1 MQNWG
6 RAKTGLPHIDF
17 KKYKTHYLNKHIK
30 AHLALLATNIFFAI
44 NFTAIKYLVNGGYA
58 QPFGI
63 NLVRVLVT
71 SALLWVLFFFG
82 KEKKSFEK
90 KDYGRLFL
98 SALTGIFINQ
108 MLFIKG
114 LSLTYP
120 IHASL
125 LMLTTPILI
134 TILAALVLKE
144 PLGKYKILGLAG
156 GIGGAS
162 ILVGGAAQSGNAV
175 NVVWGDILVILNAI
189 SYTFYFI
196 LVKPLMAKYSMLTVV
211 RMIFTIGLFMMLPF
225 CWNEFNAINWAS
237 YGFLQFLSMALIV
250 IGGTFLAY
258 IFNIYG
264 IKMLG
269 ASKAGFYIYFQPVFA
284 AAIAIIILNEQ
295 LTAVKVLAGLLIALG
310 VYLTNKKSNDA

>member
-1 MQNWG
+1 MN
-6 RAKTGLPHIDF
+6 
-17 KKYKTHYLNKHIK
+17 NHIK
-30 AHLALLATNIFFAI
+30 AQGALLATNIFFAI

-63 NLVRVLVT
+63 NLVRVLVCT
-71 SALLWVLFFFG
+71 ALLWMLFFFR
-82 KEKKSFEK
+82 KEKTVFEK
-90 KDYGRLFL
+90 NDYGRLLL
-98 SALTGIFINQ
+98 SALTGIAINQ
-108 MLFIKG
+108 MLFVKG

-144 PLGKYKILGLAG
+144 RLSNYKITGLAA
-156 GIGGAS
+156 GIS
-162 ILVGGAAQSGNAV
+162 GAALLVAGAARSGSAS
-175 NVVWGDILVILNAI
+175 NVLWGDTLIILNAI

-196 LVKPLMAKYSMLTVV
+196 LVKPLMAKYNMLAVV
-211 RMIFTIGLFMMLPF
+211 RMVFTLGLFMMLPF
-225 CWNEFNAINWAS
+225 CWKDFIAINWAA
-237 YGFLQFLSMALIV
+237 YGFLQYLSMALIV

-258 IFNIYG
+258 LFNIYG

-284 AAIAIIILNEQ
+284 AAIAIIILHEE
-295 LTAVKVLAGLLIALG
+295 LTVVKVLAGLLIALG
-310 VYLTNKKSNDA
+310 VYLTNKKTSNA

>member
-1 MQNWG
+1 M
-6 RAKTGLPHIDF
+6 
-17 KKYKTHYLNKHIK
+17 NKHIK

-63 NLVRVLVT
+63 NLVRVLVCT
-71 SALLWVLFFFG
+71 ALLWVLFLFR
-82 KEKKSFEK
+82 KEKTCFEK
-90 KDYGRLFL
+90 KDYGRLLL
-98 SALTGIFINQ
+98 SALTGIAINQ
-108 MLFIKG
+108 MLFVKG

-144 PLGKYKILGLAG
+144 RLSGYKISGLAA
-156 GIGGAS
+156 GISGAA
-162 ILVGGAAQSGNAV
+162 ILVAAAAGSGNAA
-175 NVVWGDILVILNAI
+175 NVFWGDILIILNAI

-196 LVKPLMAKYSMLTVV
+196 LVKPLMAKYNMVAVLRML
-211 RMIFTIGLFMMLPF
+211 FTLGLFMMLPF
-225 CWNEFNAINWAS
+225 CWNEFNAINWRS
-237 YGFLQFLSMALIV
+237 YGFFQYLSMALIV

-258 IFNIYG
+258 LFNIYG

-269 ASKAGFYIYFQPVFA
+269 ASRAGFYIYFQPVFA
-284 AAIAIIILNEQ
+284 ATIAIIILNEQ
-295 LTAVKVLAGLLIALG
+295 LTLVKVLAGLLIALG
-310 VYLTNKKSNDA
+310 VYLTNKKNSDA